1 MKFTFIYSA
10 IFFSVLSVIYWA
22 YKLVLGMA
30 GGDNVFVLSIIIG
43 LLYIIGYS
51 IFSRGFIE
59 YYEYGDEYEN
69 DNSMSAVVTPDN
81 LTYLVVLKDKITKT
95 DTIKVSVRGDQ
106 EFEELVRRYPNYF
119 VDNAFIDI
127 NMDIKSFVD
136 AGNTNGVLTLDEI
149 IKKWENIKRG

>member
-10 IFFSVLSVIYWA
+10 IFFSVLSAMYAA
-22 YKLVLGMA
+22 YKLVLGMF
-30 GGDNVFVLSIIIG
+30 GGDNVFVLSLIIG
-43 LLYIIGYS
+43 LLYIIGYA
-51 IFSRGFIE
+51 IFSNGFIG
-59 YYEYGDEYEN
+59 YWEYGDEYEDN
-69 DNSMSAVVTPDN
+69 DTMSAVVTPDN

-106 EFEELVRRYPNYF
+106 EFEDLVRRYPNYV

-136 AGNTNGVLTLDEI
+136 AGNINGVLTLEEI
-149 IKKWENIKRG
+149 IKKWEKIKRG

>member
-10 IFFSVLSVIYWA
+10 IFFSVLSAMYAA

-43 LLYIIGYS
+43 LIYIIGYS

-59 YYEYGDEYEN
+59 FYEYGDEYEN
-69 DNSMSAVVTPDN
+69 DSSMSAVVTPDN

-106 EFEELVRRYPNYF
+106 EFEALARRYPNYF

-127 NMDIKSFVD
+127 NMDIKPFVD
-136 AGNTNGVLTLDEI
+136 SGNVNGVLTLEEI

>member
-1 MKFTFIYSA
+1 MKFTFIYSVV
-10 IFFSVLSVIYWA
+10 FFNVLSVIYWA
-22 YKLVLGMA
+22 YKLVLSMA
-30 GGDNVFVLSIIIG
+30 GGDNVFVLSLIIG

-69 DNSMSAVVTPDN
+69 KDSMSAVVTPDN

-106 EFEELVRRYPNYF
+106 EFEALVRRYPNYF

-136 AGNTNGVLTLDEI
+136 AGNTNGVLTLEEI